1 MTIPPNGDNIG
12 TITDANTFRVWF
24 DSTNRLITKLN
35 PLEFYSITAGSGEVA
50 GITID
55 LNRTTGAAVVGLSLP
70 GHITG
75 PHKFGGGIT
84 FENEVRFSGSTVD
97 FGGATLFGQVVRTVN
112 GLTGDLTL
120 TVTGIG
126 VPAGMGKGDM
136 LIYNGS
142 TMVAYDLFTG
152 GSDADGGFSADGD
165 INKFFRFGGS
175 GGMQLGT
182 ADAGPLGVIS
192 ANRQSGNIELF
203 GATGAMVSYH
213 DSSYNAY
220 GGGALNEEGSFY
232 YFGRIN
238 GRSSDNMGVV
248 ITGGGS
254 TTGFET
260 NTNAPYVVID
270 QTSRELGLFG
280 ITSPNAPV
288 HYQSRS
294 LGVGRAADVIL
305 QDPNGITFSVRMYP
319 ASIAKNNEG
328 ILTETLP
335 RDKGFRTLPST
346 RFITSSDIDSVGF
359 DIMASDNAAKGNFTI
374 FGEPAAG
381 ISLAPVLN
389 VRNTGDVV
397 IGGITGSDSGS
408 TWGSLNLASGKLVL
422 GGDAGVTFSSG
433 IQVVSSNGISASY
446 KVMFPDALL
455 NDEVDLEPDI
465 SIDTFRNSSFGINSG
480 AIQVGPLGNTRQ
492 YLGHGG
498 VGLATNETVRY
509 DILPTDMCH
518 FTRLA
523 SSAGVTYTPALS
535 EFFQASDPEHYIKY
549 NGEETI
555 TDANVDTPMI
565 RNLLTGRSG
574 NPYDRIICFKNNQ
587 GENLVGD
594 FTITLQTP
602 PADHDQ
608 TGGSNR
614 ARSTILGCA
623 VFVDM
628 DDDVL
633 LGLTLGCSAESI
645 DHITNFTDGDQL
657 KGDGT
662 SKFYMGNPKGNLNMQ
677 TMDDG
682 GDGGEP
688 SNGVQFM
695 DPKGIRGNI
704 DPALNVGEQLG
715 KGGQIV
721 NQEKGTL
728 APQLLKFSG
737 TAKRRVQIL
746 PFCSIAPDRAGE
758 LNQETGEI
766 VDGFNPFGE
775 LISAGNDTGSRGFK
789 FNGGGFVFAEFKQ
802 VEV

>member
-238 GRSSDNMGVV
+238 GRSTDNMGVV

-465 SIDTFRNSSFGINSG
+465 NIDTFRNSSFGINSN

-492 YLGHGG
+492 YLGAGG
-498 VGLATNETVRY
+498 VGLATNATVTQTILGT
-509 DILPTDMCH
+509 DISQ
-518 FTRLA
+518 FARVA
-523 SSAGVTYTPALS
+523 SSAGVTYVSAIAYRNGS
-535 EFFQASDPEHYIKY
+535 NYISY
-549 NGEETI
+549 NGEEVNITI
-555 TDANVDTPMI
+555 DRQAGLI
-565 RNLLTGRSG
+565 TGRAG
-574 NPYDRIICFKNNQ
+574 NPYDKIICFKNERN
-587 GENLVGD
+587 ENLVGD
-594 FTITLQTP
+594 FEIEFVFP
-602 PADHDQ
+602 PGDYDGNIG
-608 TGGSNR
+608 TNR
-614 ARSTILGCA
+614 QRSEIMGVA

-628 DDDVL
+628 DDDAL
-633 LGLTLGCSAESI
+633 LGLTLGCSAEAVETGGDMTGNAIQS
-645 DHITNFTDGDQL
+645 DGLLADNTQP
-657 KGDGT
+657 
-662 SKFYMGNPKGNLNMQ
+662 FYVGNIKGNLNVQ
-677 TMDDG
+677 TLADG
-682 GDGGEP
+682 

-695 DPKGIRGNI
+695 APIGPRGFI
-704 DPALNVGEQLG
+704 DPAIPTTLNAAR
-715 KGGQIV
+715 GGAGMGSDNTMTTRHTFKI
-721 NQEKGTL
+721 T
-728 APQLLKFSG
+728 G

-746 PFCSIAPDRAGE
+746 PFASMDLGLADGVDPS
-758 LNQETGEI
+758 TGEI
-766 VDGFNPFGE
+766 VDGFDPFGGTAIVTNE
-775 LISAGNDTGSRGFK
+775 TGLLFRAAGYVSAS
-789 FNGGGFVFAEFKQ
+789 FKQ

>member
-55 LNRTTGAAVVGLSLP
+55 LNRTTGAAIVGLDLP
-70 GHITG
+70 VHITG

-84 FENEVRFSGSTVD
+84 FENEVRVSGSTVD
-97 FGGATLFGQVVRTVN
+97 FGGATLFGQIVRSVN
-112 GLTGDLTL
+112 GLTGDLQL
-120 TVTGIG
+120 DIVGLGLPSDI
-126 VPAGMGKGDM
+126 AHGDI
-136 LIYNGS
+136 LVYSPNGS
-142 TMVAYDLFTG
+142 TMEPYRLFTG
-152 GSDADGGFSADGD
+152 QTFDQNG
-165 INKFFRFGGS
+165 FFRFGGS
-175 GGMQLGT
+175 GGLELGT
-182 ADAGPLGVIS
+182 GDAGPLGAVNN
-192 ANRQSGNIELF
+192 NRQAGNIELL
-203 GATGAMVSYH
+203 GTTGAMVAYH
-213 DSSYNAY
+213 DVSYNY
-220 GGGALNEEGSFY
+220 GAGAPNEEGSFY

-238 GRSSDNMGVV
+238 GRSNDNMGVV

-270 QTSRELGLFG
+270 QTSREMGLFG
-280 ITSPNAPV
+280 ITSPNAPI
-288 HYQSRS
+288 HYKSRS
-294 LGVGRAADVIL
+294 LGVGRAGDMIL
-305 QDPNGITFSVRMYP
+305 EDTSGVTLAVRMYP

-328 ILTETLP
+328 IFTETLP
-335 RDKGFRTLPST
+335 RDKGFRTLPSA
-346 RFITSSDIDSVGF
+346 RFITSSDIDSIGF
-359 DIMASDNAAKGNFTI
+359 DIMASDNAAKGNFTV
-374 FGEPAAG
+374 FGEPATG

-397 IGGITGSDSGS
+397 IGGITASDGGS
-408 TWGSLNLASGKLVL
+408 TYGTLNLASGKLLL
-422 GGDAGVTFSSG
+422 GGDAGFTFSSG
-433 IQVVSSNGISASY
+433 VQVVASNGVSAGY
-446 KVMFPDALL
+446 KVMFPNALL
-455 NDEVDLEPDI
+455 NEETTLEQEINLTDFRL
-465 SIDTFRNSSFGINSG
+465 SAFGDQSDTIM
-480 AIQVGPLGNTRQ
+480 VGPLDNQRQ

-523 SSAGVTYTPALS
+523 TSAGVTYTPALS
-535 EFFQASDPEHYIKY
+535 EFFQANNPSHYIKY
-549 NGEETI
+549 NGEETT
-555 TDANVDTPMI
+555 TDANADTAEI

-614 ARSTILGCA
+614 ARSKIMGVA

-645 DHITNFTDGDQL
+645 DHITGFTNGDTL

-682 GDGGEP
+682 EEGGEP

-695 DPKGIRGNI
+695 DPKGIRGGI
-704 DPALNVGEQLG
+704 DPALNVGMQIG
-715 KGGQIV
+715 KGG
-721 NQEKGTL
+721 NMTNAEKGTL
-728 APQLLKFSG
+728 IPQIFKFSG

-758 LNQETGEI
+758 LNQQTGEI

-775 LISAGNDTGSRGFK
+775 IITSNDDTQSRGYK
-789 FNGGGFVFAEFKQ
+789 FNGGGFVHAEFKQ
-802 VEV
+802 VEA